1 MSHQNNPNNPNNN
14 LSKTERDAN
23 ILESRLHGKSLSE
36 ISKEFDLSISQVKK
50 ICDKQIQHNLKDN
63 LIDVLD
69 LHLSRI
75 DDLYRQCYRIGN
87 FPACL
92 KILNHQATILNFND
106 TKQLSETMKEHILL
120 MQPTNDSALETYRK
134 SQAEL
139 AQLKLNKEKNKLIDK
154 EVVKTEM
161 ENLGNQLKYG
171 VDKLEKLYGPD
182 ASNIIK
188 DLIIELENKEFKN
201 NTDDDNEDDNENNI
215 EEIES

>member
-1 MSHQNNPNNPNNN
+1 
-14 LSKTERDAN
+14 
-23 ILESRLHGKSLSE
+23 
-36 ISKEFDLSISQVKK
+36 
-50 ICDKQIQHNLKDN
+50 
-63 LIDVLD
+63 
-69 LHLSRI
+69 
-75 DDLYRQCYRIGN
+75 
-87 FPACL
+87 
-92 KILNHQATILNFND
+92 
-106 TKQLSETMKEHILL
+106 MKEHILL